1 MASPP
6 YRSPAGSPPYPN
18 PVALPNPKKRPSLSL
33 AANPAPSKR
42 RKSTFHSS
50 VSTPGA
56 LHPLRQTSFPPE
68 ESVFSARS
76 PSAETDLTG
85 ATGGRSSITA
95 ALGPKKRG
103 RKKKTAEGSV
113 KSSGKGKAGIADG
126 ASLKYGDEGED
137 EDDEDEDPER
147 MVEEGDKVDKA
158 KEKERLAVL
167 VSAFNNEQAD
177 RYDMYRRVKLR
188 KETVR
193 KIANQTLSQSVP
205 PSVILTINGF
215 TKILIATLTERARE
229 VQQQY
234 AGHLPTPPPDETQRA
249 QTQSRLRTSSSPD
262 VKPELSSMDDV
273 DDALASPNATQ
284 STQVASQSTL
294 ALSQETLVSP
304 RRKETGP
311 IQPDHL
317 REAFRRYKRDG
328 EGGGVGMGGTSLGL
342 GILGSGTARLGGRR
356 LFR

>member
-1 MASPP
+1 MPSPP

-18 PVALPNPKKRPSLSL
+18 PAALPNANKRPSLSL

-85 ATGGRSSITA
+85 VTGGRSSTTA

-103 RKKKTAEGSV
+103 RKRKTAGGSV
-113 KSSGKGKAGIADG
+113 KSDAKGKTGTVDG
-126 ASLKYGDEGED
+126 ASLKEGDEGE
-137 EDDEDEDPER
+137 EEEDEDEDPEG
-147 MVEEGDKVDKA
+147 MVDEGDKIDKA
-158 KEKERLAVL
+158 KERERLAVL
-167 VSAFNNEQAD
+167 VGAFNQDQAD

-215 TKILIATLTERARE
+215 TKILVATLTERARE
-229 VQQQY
+229 VQEQY
-234 AGHLPTPPPDETQRA
+234 ACQLPTPSADEARRA
-249 QTQSRLRTSSSPD
+249 QTQSRPGTSSSTDIKLEP
-262 VKPELSSMDDV
+262 SSTDDV
-273 DDALASPNATQ
+273 DDLLASPHATQ
-284 STQVASQSTL
+284 STQVASQSTQ
-294 ALSQETLVSP
+294 ATSQETLVPP
-304 RRKETGP
+304 RKNDLGP
-311 IQPDHL
+311 LQPDQF

-328 EGGGVGMGGTSLGL
+328 EGGSVGMGGISLGL
-342 GILGSGTARLGGRR
+342 GIGGSGTARLSGRR